1 MKAEWGSVSLQALPN
16 GRRYLVGVSG
26 GRDSVVLLHWL
37 LARDYRRLIVCHFE
51 HGLRGRAGKTD
62 ARFVERFAQKQGL
75 EFELGSAKVATIATR
90 TKRSIETTARDQ
102 RLAFF
107 QRVASR
113 RRCRT
118 IFLGHH
124 ADDQV
129 ETFLMNLL
137 RGAGGRGL
145 GAMRERAT
153 HGRLEIVRP
162 LLGVWRSE
170 IDEYIRK
177 HGLKYRD
184 DATNQELHARR
195 NRTRHKIVPWLEK
208 EFGRNLRANL
218 WRAASILAEEEAF
231 LDELLPN
238 ESENPLFLEVRRLR
252 DLPVALQ
259 RRTILRWLRGNEI
272 SDLGFDAIERVRAL
286 LQPNPPAAKTNLPRA
301 RHVRRRAGRI
311 FLE

>member
-1 MKAEWGSVSLQALPN
+1 MKAGWGSESLQALPN

-26 GRDSVVLLHWL
+26 GRDSVVLLDWL
-37 LARDYRRLIVCHFE
+37 LAQGYGRLIVCHLE
-51 HGLRGRAGKTD
+51 HGLRGRTGKTD
-62 ARFVERFAQKQGL
+62 ARFVERLAQKHGL
-75 EFELGSAKVATIATR
+75 EFELGSARVATIAKT
-90 TKRSIETTARDQ
+90 TKRSIETTARDE

-137 RGAGGRGL
+137 RGAGVRGL

-170 IDEYIRK
+170 IDEYIRE

-208 EFGRNLRANL
+208 EFGRKVRANL
-218 WRAASILAEEEAF
+218 WRAASILAEEEAC

-238 ESENPLFLEVRRLR
+238 ESENALFLEVRRLR
-252 DLPVALQ
+252 DLPVAVQ

-272 SDLGFDAIERVRAL
+272 SDVRFDVIERVRAL
-286 LQPNPPAAKTNLPRA
+286 LQSNPSVAKTNLPRA
-301 RHVRRRAGRI
+301 RHARRRAGRI